1 VHRANRTAAHHA
13 AINAVQAPPQGKTNA
28 HAMAAK
34 RITRDKKDAL
44 RPTKQCQK
52 RHATKPCRNRL
63 CFRLPCHKITADG
76 ITQMAINLGLI
87 NLGLVKLDPVN
98 PVQAKRTAA
107 NPAAQTAVADV
118 AAKVHLAF

>member
-1 VHRANRTAAHHA
+1 
-13 AINAVQAPPQGKTNA
+13 
-28 HAMAAK
+28 MSAK

-44 RPTKQCQK
+44 HPTKRCQK

-63 CFRLPCHKITADG
+63 YFHPPCHKIAADG

-87 NLGLVKLDPVN
+87 HLGPVKPEQVKPD
-98 PVQAKRTAA
+98 QAKRTMA
-107 NPAAQTAVADV
+107 NPTAQTAVAGV